1 MSSTDLPVFS
11 FGTLLNPRVQEHLFG
26 HTVHAQPTE
35 LADHDV
41 VDVPILDPAVIAA
54 SGKDVHPGVVR
65 RIRRSVAGA
74 LLHLD
79 AAQLAAAD
87 AYEVAAYTRRRTLTR
102 TAADAET
109 HPAWAYLSANPL
121 AVAQRIAVIG
131 DSIAYGRAS
140 VDGGW
145 AAALG
150 AWHVGRDEAEH
161 RLHQL
166 AYPGTT
172 IRRIAQHILP
182 ELTARKADT
191 VLISAGINDLLLD
204 GTSPR
209 ELVELVQRL
218 CADLEAEGIR
228 PVVLGPTWLDAQR
241 VRTVLGHE
249 VDPDLVREHR
259 ERLAAWARQTHRDHL
274 DPWPVL
280 EGHPERVRADGLHPD
295 AEGHRMLAR
304 WLLGLAQGPAEDW
317 QPA

>member
-1 MSSTDLPVFS
+1 MAA
-11 FGTLLNPRVQEHLFG
+11 GGRVRGRHRRGFCRVLRRDRRGDDEGDHPDEYHRQHRQHGDRRAPGEKDHHEHDDE
-26 HTVHAQPTE
+26 HR
-35 LADHDV
+35 
-41 VDVPILDPAVIAA
+41 
-54 SGKDVHPGVVR
+54 PG
-65 RIRRSVAGA
+65 
-74 LLHLD
+74 
-79 AAQLAAAD
+79 
-87 AYEVAAYTRRRTLTR
+87 E
-102 TAADAET
+102 
-109 HPAWAYLSANPL
+109 
-121 AVAQRIAVIG
+121 
-131 DSIAYGRAS
+131 
-140 VDGGW
+140 
-145 AAALG
+145 
-150 AWHVGRDEAEH
+150 EAEH
-161 RLHQL
+161 RLYQL

-182 ELTARKADT
+182 ELTARRADT

-218 CADLEAEGIR
+218 CADLEAEGMR